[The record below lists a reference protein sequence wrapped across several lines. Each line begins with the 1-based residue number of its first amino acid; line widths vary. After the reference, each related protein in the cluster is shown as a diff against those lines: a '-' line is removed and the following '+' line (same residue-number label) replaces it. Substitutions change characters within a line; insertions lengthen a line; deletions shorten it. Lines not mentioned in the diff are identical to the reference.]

1 MLERLKQEV
10 LEANR
15 EIAKAQLAALTW
27 GNVSGW
33 DKDSQCMVIKPS
45 GVDYGDLRAED
56 LVVVNAEGKVVEGTL
71 RPSSD
76 TPTHLY
82 LYRQFGGV
90 GDAGG
95 TGGGLGGITHTHS
108 VYATAFAQALREIP
122 CLGTTHAD
130 HFMGTIPVTRNL
142 TREEIEADY
151 EGNTGVVIVE
161 RFLKAEKPIK
171 PKEMPAVLVA
181 HHAPFTWG
189 KSPKEAIKNA
199 IALEQVAMMA
209 LQTFA
214 LAPQMGAIP
223 SHVLNK
229 HYERKHGPKAYY
241 GQVK

>member
-1 MLERLKQEV
+1 MLERLKVEV

-15 EIAKAQLAALTW
+15 EIARAQLAALTW

-33 DKDSQCMVIKPS
+33 DSASRCMVIKPS

-56 LVVVNAEGKVVEGTL
+56 LVVVDAEGKVIEGTM

-82 LYRQFGGV
+82 LYRHFGGE
-90 GDAGG
+90 GS
-95 TGGGLGGITHTHS
+95 GLGGITHTHS
-108 VYATAFAQALREIP
+108 VCATAFAQALREIP

-130 HFMGTIPVTRNL
+130 HFMGTIPLTRNL
-142 TREEIEADY
+142 TREEIAADY

-161 RFLKAEKPIK
+161 RFLQAEKPIK
-171 PKEMPAVLVA
+171 PQEMPAVLVA

-209 LQTFA
+209 LNTFA

-223 SHVLNK
+223 AHVLNK
-229 HYERKHGPKAYY
+229 HYQRKHGPKAYY
-241 GQVK
+241 GQGK